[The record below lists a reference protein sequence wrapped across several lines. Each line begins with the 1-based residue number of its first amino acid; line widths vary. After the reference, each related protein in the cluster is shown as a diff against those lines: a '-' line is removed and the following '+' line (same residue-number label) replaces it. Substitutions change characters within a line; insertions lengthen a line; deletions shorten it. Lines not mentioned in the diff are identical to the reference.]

1 MTDAPGIADAAV
13 LSFFI
18 FSFSFSEFDALV
30 STACVHFLLPTQLLM
45 HPLVAADV
53 DAAWSC
59 QINDASSLV
68 AGCYLVAMST
78 LASAQTK

>member
-30 STACVHFLLPTQLLM
+30 STACLK
-45 HPLVAADV
+45 AK
-53 DAAWSC
+53 
-59 QINDASSLV
+59 
-68 AGCYLVAMST
+68 
-78 LASAQTK
+78 LAL

>member
-30 STACVHFLLPTQLLM
+30 STACLKVP
-45 HPLVAADV
+45 VAY
-53 DAAWSC
+53 AAA
-59 QINDASSLV
+59 DASSRR
-68 AGCYLVAMST
+68 C
-78 LASAQTK
+78 